1 MVVRPAH
8 RFCLAHLSP
17 QGFYGEC
24 GLRGGYF
31 EVFNI
36 PHDVKAELYKLCS
49 ISLCSNTVGQVRAS
63 QVLRGVFCAV
73 GVRVISACY
82 YCCTCGRECKHAVD
96 GCVHP
101 QCHSTEGKFTTY
113 SRNNAV
119 G

>member
-63 QVLRGVFCAV
+63 QVMSCVVSF
-73 GVRVISACY
+73 VRLACVRFFVAY
-82 YCCTCGRECKHAVD
+82 VC
-96 GCVHP
+96 
-101 QCHSTEGKFTTY
+101 
-113 SRNNAV
+113 
-119 G
+119 

>member
-1 MVVRPAH
+1 LR
-8 RFCLAHLSP
+8 

-63 QVLRGVFCAV
+63 QVLRGVFCGCACDFCCIWVSMEARCVWLAV
-73 GVRVISACY
+73 SGYRQGRHTHGNPTISVSNNVV
-82 YCCTCGRECKHAVD
+82 GRI
-96 GCVHP
+96 
-101 QCHSTEGKFTTY
+101 SL
-113 SRNNAV
+113 
-119 G
+119 